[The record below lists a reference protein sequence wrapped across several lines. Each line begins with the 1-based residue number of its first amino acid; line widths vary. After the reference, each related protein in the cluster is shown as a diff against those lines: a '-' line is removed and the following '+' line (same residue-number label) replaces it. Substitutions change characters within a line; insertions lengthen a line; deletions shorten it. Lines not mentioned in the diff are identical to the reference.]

1 MDRSP
6 HAQCSEPTRWGEITD
21 FHRGGGARAQSST
34 RAGPGLPS
42 ALLLG
47 WPTSIA
53 MSGDTVGTMTREL
66 ITTAADGVARCGW
79 VSDDPEYRRYHD
91 EEWGVPLHGDQA
103 LFETIALE
111 GFQAGLSW
119 ITILRRRSAFRSAF
133 DDFSI
138 ARVAQYDELKADELS
153 GDPTIIR
160 NRQKILATIANAK
173 IVDNLIS
180 DDPGAL
186 DGLVWGHAPASH
198 ARPQTIDQVLSVT
211 VESTALSASLRRLG
225 LKFVGP
231 TTMHALMQAAG
242 LINDHAVGCARGD
255 ELAAGRR

>member
-1 MDRSP
+1 MGRRE
-6 HAQCSEPTRWGEITD
+6 SEE
-21 FHRGGGARAQSST
+21 FHEGQPRA
-34 RAGPGLPS
+34 PP

-47 WPTSIA
+47 RPTIIA
-53 MSGDTVGTMTREL
+53 TCGDTVGTMTREL

-119 ITILRRRSAFRSAF
+119 ITILRRRAAFRSAF

-138 ARVAQYDELKADELS
+138 ARVARYDEAKADDLAANPS
-153 GDPTIIR
+153 IIR
-160 NRQKILATIANAK
+160 NRQKILATITNAR
-173 IVDNLIS
+173 IIEDLTS

-186 DGLVWGHAPASH
+186 DRLVWGHAPASH
-198 ARPQTIDQVLSVT
+198 TRPETMEQVLSVT
-211 VESTALSASLRRLG
+211 GESTALSTSLRRLG
-225 LKFVGP
+225 LRFVGP

-242 LINDHAVGCARGD
+242 LINDHAVGCVRGD
-255 ELAAGRR
+255 ELTANRH